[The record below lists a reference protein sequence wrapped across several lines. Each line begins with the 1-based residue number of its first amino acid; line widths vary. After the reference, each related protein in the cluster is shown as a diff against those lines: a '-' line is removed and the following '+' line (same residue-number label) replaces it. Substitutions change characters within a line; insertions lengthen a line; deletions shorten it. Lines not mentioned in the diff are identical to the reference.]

1 MIAPYSLRIRKPG
14 EVPAEL
20 VERLRSALPQFTVS
34 TSRDWVE
41 VAGGDFG
48 TIRDRVGAVLDEWD
62 AEGIRWQ
69 DDLVRL

>member
-1 MIAPYSLRIRKPG
+1 MIAPYSLRIKNPG
-14 EVPAEL
+14 DAPVDL

-34 TSRDWVE
+34 ASRDWVE

-48 TIRDRVGAVLDEWD
+48 TIRDRVGSVLDEWD

-69 DDLVRL
+69 DHLVRL